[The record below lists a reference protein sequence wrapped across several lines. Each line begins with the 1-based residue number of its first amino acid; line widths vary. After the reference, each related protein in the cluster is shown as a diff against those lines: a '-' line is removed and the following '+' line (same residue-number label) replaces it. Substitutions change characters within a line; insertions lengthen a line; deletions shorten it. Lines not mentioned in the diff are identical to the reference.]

1 MAFTLLS
8 VPTPHLHSPKS
19 TWFHTQQPHESLLS
33 PNLIHYSSKPF
44 LPLSS
49 SSSSSSSNSVL
60 EEEPSPASPPLQ
72 GADSKSLPL
81 RGCEGCGREEM
92 EKGCNGK
99 GRIQGGIA
107 AVPGFGWWPIKAYRP
122 CPGFVASGG
131 RYTRQGQSMDEV
143 VSGGGGGRRIV
154 SSPPPPP
161 PPASSELKTR

>member
-8 VPTPHLHSPKS
+8 APTPHLHSPKS
-19 TWFHTQQPHESLLS
+19 SWFHTPQPLESLPFL
-33 PNLIHYSSKPF
+33 NLIHYPSKPF

-60 EEEPSPASPPLQ
+60 EEDPSPAS
-72 GADSKSLPL
+72 LPIQ
-81 RGCEGCGREEM
+81 GCEGCGREEI

-107 AVPGFGWWPIKAYRP
+107 AVTGFGWWPIKAYRP

-143 VSGGGGGRRIV
+143 VSGGGGGGKRRV
-154 SSPPPPP
+154 STP
-161 PPASSELKTR
+161 PPASSSELESSKKRRAPKKSKT